1 MRMIIFAGAAALAL
15 SGCATQRQAE
25 GTAAGA
31 IGGAIV
37 GGPVGAVVGGAAG
50 AAVTAPGAVLD
61 RRCRYRD
68 RYGRW
73 RSRSC

>member
-1 MRMIIFAGAAALAL
+1 MHRIIIVAATSLLLA
-15 SGCATQRQAE
+15 GCATQRQAE

-73 RSRSC
+73 RSRAC